1 MKPDESVPREI
12 LSLLDGQGVFL
23 LIKGDAGSGKTSLA
37 LELLKH
43 YRDRNGIYL
52 STRVSPQKLYKHFPW
67 VKEAVKPEFVTD
79 VTKSYEGEAE
89 SEFSAFESLGV
100 VFQFFEEFYEHA
112 CRLKNP
118 VIVVDSWEG
127 ISKRMAEEERM
138 KTENALVAL
147 IEKANA
153 NLIFISEEPR
163 QTVLDY
169 LADGVVVLSRRD
181 LEEELPFHSR
191 IIREIEIQ
199 KARGTTIRQFK
210 YLFTLNGGR
219 FKFFEPFEMEHPAKT
234 IKPEPILDNGGKV
247 STGIKDFDKLLDGG
261 YQKGSF
267 NLLEI
272 EYGVGTAYNCLIFPA
287 IINFLNQSMGVVILP
302 SEGTTAKTFY
312 DGVGPFTENFE
323 KYSKVVERRDAE
335 EKEMRP
341 YVVSVP
347 LKGKN
352 YGEIDRSMHMEW
364 VKTIR
369 KLEKETGD
377 KPVLGI
383 LGLDALEY
391 EHGKSEIEKEIAIG
405 VSAIKDSDN
414 VVIGMARQGQELI
427 DKVSQISSTHFKVK
441 NVNGAVVMYG
451 FVPRTEIYNISV
463 DASKGYGQVKLTP
476 IV

>member
-1 MKPDESVPREI
+1 LKPDERVPKEI
-12 LSLLDGQGVFL
+12 LSLLDGQGVFF
-23 LIKGDAGSGKTSLA
+23 LIKGGAGSGKTSLA

-67 VKEAVKPEFVTD
+67 IKEAVKPEFVTD

-100 VFQFFEEFYEHA
+100 VFQFFEEFYERA

-127 ISKRMAEEERM
+127 VAKRMAEKERM

-153 NLIFISEEPR
+153 NLIFISEEPQ

-169 LADGVVVLSRRD
+169 LADGVVVLNRSD

-191 IIREIEIQ
+191 LIREIEIQ
-199 KARGTTIRQFK
+199 KARGTTINQSK

-219 FKFFEPFEMEHPAKT
+219 FQFFEPFEMELPAKSV
-234 IKPEPILDNGGKV
+234 KPRPILDKSDEV
-247 STGIKDFDKLLDGG
+247 STGIEDLDKLLDGG

-272 EYGVGTAYNCLIFPA
+272 EYGVGTAYNFLVFSA
-287 IINFLNQSMGVVILP
+287 IVNFLNQSRGVAILP
-302 SEGTTAKTFY
+302 SEGTTAKTFHE
-312 DGVGPFTENFE
+312 GISPFTENFE
-323 KYSKVVERRDAE
+323 KYTKVIERGNAE
-335 EKEMRP
+335 EKEARP
-341 YVVSVP
+341 YVVSIP
-347 LKGKN
+347 LKGKT

-364 VKTIR
+364 IKTIR
-369 KLEKETGD
+369 RLEKETGD
-377 KPVLGI
+377 KPVLGV

-391 EHGKSEIEKEIAIG
+391 EHGISEIEKEIAIG

-414 VVIGMARQGQELI
+414 VVIGIARQGQELI
-427 DKVSQISSTHFKVK
+427 DKLSQISSTHFKVK
-441 NVNGAVVMYG
+441 NVDGAVVMYG
-451 FVPRTEIYNISV
+451 VVPRTEVYNISADV
-463 DASKGYGQVKLTP
+463 SKGYGQVKLTP